1 MSEWKLVPVEP
12 TDEMLNAGSKEAI
25 QSSYSTRGVYF
36 AMLAAAPMPT
46 HETLTPDEA
55 REKQDWKG
63 MDGAIAF
70 HLIERHA
77 DGWDDVGLMMN
88 AWLEANRGTT

>member
-12 TDEMLNAGSKEAI
+12 TVEMLTAGSKEAI
-25 QSSYSTRGVYF
+25 QSSHSPRGVYF
-36 AMLAAAPMPT
+36 AMLAAAPQPPCD
-46 HETLTPDEA
+46 TLTAEEA
-55 REKQDWKG
+55 NSKQHWKG

-88 AWLEANRGTT
+88 AWLEANRGTP